1 MRAGD
6 DEGVMAG
13 FRALCNQSRGGWQG
27 RLKRNWWECMLS
39 VSGQRI
45 QIEEIS
51 FWEERIT
58 TDNNTTTK
66 ILVSLLV

>member
-6 DEGVMAG
+6 DEGVMAE